1 MSLSYIYIE
10 PILHNYALII
20 PVILTITCKGK
31 IGRMTTKTGYNID
44 KRPIGP
50 ISHLKNKVT
59 DLKY

>member
-10 PILHNYALII
+10 PILHNYALITSYI
-20 PVILTITCKGK
+20 DNNLQRK